1 MRKRSIAWLTG
12 FLFAAAGVSTIK
24 AADDTKLFLGQWKA
38 GFPYGGTWVTIVS
51 IHNEKGYKNYI
62 LTPQGAAPAGQGTF
76 SAADGKWTSSAEKPN
91 DSGTYHFIDKNTVQ
105 CTNALGQELVWQ
117 RDNTPLPAVIGGE
130 AVNSLP
136 KETNFA
142 KVEINQAIEVCRKMA
157 LMWKSDAVLV
167 SAYVFGPSD
176 DGTVNILANPQ
187 AFTIAFYSPSAATC
201 VSIVSTPQPG
211 TFAPKLD
218 ARPPT
223 VPMRA
228 IPAKTVDLSQ
238 AIANEK
244 LFGFTGKI
252 RSAQLFFTDQK
263 SKPVRLIWSLET
275 GEAYPRVVSAA
286 TGAILSPFVA
296 YDDKVKEYNELA
308 AQTAAA
314 VAVMRAHHRGRGQ
327 PHGGEWVENGMH
339 YWSSE
344 GGSHEGGGGGEGG
357 AGEQDTWDNDQAAQE
372 AWEAGDSGAE
382 ARFDAGEPTV
392 EDTATYGGGGE

>member
-1 MRKRSIAWLTG
+1 MRKQSIAWV
-12 FLFAAAGVSTIK
+12 AGVLIATSGASALR

-38 GFPYGGTWVTIVS
+38 GFPYGNAWVTIVS
-51 IHNEKGYKNYI
+51 IHDEKGYKNYI
-62 LTPQGAAPAGQGTF
+62 LTPQGAAPAGEGSF
-76 SAADGKWTSSAEKPN
+76 SAADAKWTTSADKPN
-91 DSGTYHFIDKNTVQ
+91 DSGTYQFMDKNTAL
-105 CTNALGQELVWQ
+105 CANALGQQLVWQ
-117 RDNTPLPAVIGGE
+117 RDNTPLPGVIGGA

-136 KETNFA
+136 KNTDFT
-142 KVEINQAIEVCRKMA
+142 KVQVSQAIDVCRKMA
-157 LMWKSDAVLV
+157 LMWKPDAVLV
-167 SAYVFGPSD
+167 SANVFGPGD

-187 AFTIAFYSPSAATC
+187 AFTIAFYSPSSSAC
-201 VSIVSTPQPG
+201 VSIVSTGEPG

-223 VPMRA
+223 VPMRG
-228 IPAKTVDLSQ
+228 IPAKTVDLTE

-252 RSAQLFFTDQK
+252 RSAQMFFSDQK
-263 SKPVRLIWSLET
+263 NKPVRLVWSLET

-286 TGAILSPFVA
+286 TGAILSPFEV
-296 YDDKVKEYNELA
+296 YDDKTKDYNELA

-314 VAVMRAHHRGRGQ
+314 VAAMRAHHRGRGQ
-327 PHGGEWVENGMH
+327 PHGGEWLENGMH
-339 YWSSE
+339 YWS
-344 GGSHEGGGGGEGG
+344 GEGGGGGGG
-357 AGEQDTWDNDQAAQE
+357 GSGEQDTWDNDVAAQE